1 MTTATPSTTPSTKAL
16 PFGLLNH
23 KALPTAADKQVAAK
37 AALAEQVAAGAKLVQ
52 ERLEAREAAAA
63 AVAIEVTALVDAVG
77 STYGKHIAF
86 ADAMTLHYAGWHLLS
101 AGDKTETGLA
111 VRAVKDNLFA
121 QLKLVKHDCNPS
133 QVWAKCKL
141 YAVRATTP
149 EAVSGSAPEQS
160 EQDAEKPETEK
171 KSIEVKLR
179 EKLESMRKQIKDVEA
194 RSDAV
199 ASCDRYLEMA
209 LLALGGELSTVH

>member
-1 MTTATPSTTPSTKAL
+1 MTTATLSTTPSTTPSTPSTVL

-23 KALPTAADKQVAAK
+23 KDLPTAADKQVAAK
-37 AALAEQVAAGAKLVQ
+37 AALAEQIAAGAKLVQ

-63 AVAIEVTALVDAVG
+63 AVATEVTALVEAIG

-133 QVWAKCKL
+133 QVWAKCKV

-149 EAVSGSAPEQS
+149 EAVCGSAPEQS

-171 KSIEVKLR
+171 KSIEVKIIFLPANSFLNL
-179 EKLESMRKQIKDVEA
+179 ENSIKLSK
-194 RSDAV
+194 
-199 ASCDRYLEMA
+199 
-209 LLALGGELSTVH
+209 LLWTLDSISSLIDDILT

>member
-1 MTTATPSTTPSTKAL
+1 VL

-23 KALPTAADKQVAAK
+23 KDLPTAADKQVAAK
-37 AALAEQVAAGAKLVQ
+37 AALAEQIAAGAKLMQ
-52 ERLEAREAAAA
+52 EKLDARAAAAA
-63 AVAIEVTALVDAVG
+63 AVATEVKALAEAVG
-77 STYGKHIAF
+77 TSYGKHIAF

-149 EAVSGSAPEQS
+149 EAVSGAAPAQAEQA
-160 EQDAEKPETEK
+160 AEKPDVEK

-199 ASCDRYLEMA
+199 ASCDQYLELA
-209 LLALGGELSTVH
+209 LMALGGELSTIH